1 MNLGWRQLA
10 RTSGSHA
17 ARPNR
22 RAHTACSTVSVARLT
37 ARAQK
42 QDSEEYDLVTR
53 MVGKLF
59 GKAVVEDQSP
69 FGLKRM
75 DWSSVQDLEVTTD
88 RWGDPVQTDDP
99 LMAKV
104 RPLLAGTQLETET
117 LRCAYCATEDG
128 WNPDAF
134 HERVDGYGAAL
145 CVARTQGGAV
155 LGGYNPLG
163 FDGYGPKATLGA
175 FVFTW
180 PDGDMAKRPHKLP
193 KVSTDQMA
201 VVDGLGNGIQFG
213 PGDLKMQLQRGSPT
227 RATCKLIDYQR
238 LPGGGKSLFNTAA
251 ESATKTELVE
261 LRVYVRKGGKLKYEL
276 DGLRWKSSVCDD
288 GSGEGP
294 PPGIFTM

>member
-1 MNLGWRQLA
+1 
-10 RTSGSHA
+10 
-17 ARPNR
+17 
-22 RAHTACSTVSVARLT
+22 
-37 ARAQK
+37 
-42 QDSEEYDLVTR
+42 
-53 MVGKLF
+53 MVEKLF
-59 GKAVVEDQSP
+59 GKAVVEDANP

-88 RWGDPVQTDDP
+88 RWAGPVATDDP
-99 LMAKV
+99 FMAKL
-104 RPLLAGTQLETET
+104 RPLLAGTQLETEA
-117 LRCAYCATEDG
+117 LRCTYSATEDG
-128 WNPDAF
+128 WNPDTF
-134 HERVDGYGAAL
+134 HDRVDGYGAAL

-163 FDGYGPKATLGA
+163 FDGYGPKATLGS
-175 FVFTW
+175 FLFSW
-180 PDGDMAKRPHKLP
+180 PDGDMSQLPHKLP
-193 KVSTDQMA
+193 KIATDQMA

-238 LPGGGKSLFNTAA
+238 LPGGGKSLFNTAV

-261 LRVYVRKGGKLKYEL
+261 LRVFVRKGGKLKYEL